1 MPAFSRRPP
10 ISSTSSSAA
19 KSTIKNDIVPMIE
32 MAANP
37 ECGAGMSR
45 MMMMMMRNNTGWSPR
60 GGSGALKIRMLAV
73 SPFEDSVKSSTS
85 WRPLQTSQ
93 GLALGSGR
101 DLFQSPGQVNETF
114 DTVGG

>member
-1 MPAFSRRPP
+1 MVSARGFWGNKTERR
-10 ISSTSSSAA
+10 
-19 KSTIKNDIVPMIE
+19 
-32 MAANP
+32 
-37 ECGAGMSR
+37 
-45 MMMMMMRNNTGWSPR
+45 
-60 GGSGALKIRMLAV
+60 LKIRMLAV
-73 SPFEDSVKSSTS
+73 SPLEDSAKSSTS